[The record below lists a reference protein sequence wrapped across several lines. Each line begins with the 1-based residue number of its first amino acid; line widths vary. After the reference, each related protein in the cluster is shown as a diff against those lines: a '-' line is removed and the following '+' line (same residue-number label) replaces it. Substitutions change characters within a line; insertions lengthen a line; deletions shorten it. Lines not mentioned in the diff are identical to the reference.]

1 MELLNHIPLVGVI
14 LGFFLLLLV
23 LTNKSGQFKNRKTK
37 YLLAAIIFLNTHL
50 QLDSFL
56 YFTDNYRISLFGY
69 SFFFYHLNGL
79 LFYLYTLVLFK
90 NEIKLRWWGFLIIVY
105 TLART
110 YPISYDLS
118 NEDYAEPL
126 NMVEI
131 ISILDYYISI
141 LLNLTFLLVAY
152 IQIKKINF
160 AVELTRVEQN
170 HYKWIK
176 GLLIVT
182 LLIYLATFQSSIL
195 LFLQESEWLTYMKV
209 ETLIQSFFFFAVVY
223 FAIRFPVFSIHG
235 DYYDLDQS
243 KSKKYAKSSLSEEG
257 SNELWERINQV
268 IVTEK
273 LYTNPEYRLNDLAE
287 KVECSLHHVSQ
298 VINEKQGTSYSDYIN
313 SFRIKEAQRL
323 LVSPEYDS
331 FTILAIAY
339 EVGFNSKTAFYNAFK
354 KQTGQT
360 PSQYKKNI

>member
-14 LGFFLLLLV
+14 LGFFLLLLII
-23 LTNKSGQFKNRKTK
+23 TNKTGQFKNRSTK
-37 YLLAAIIFLNTHL
+37 FFLAAIIFLNAHL
-50 QLDSFL
+50 QLDSYL
-56 YFTDNYRISLFGY
+56 YFTVNFKNNLFGY

-79 LFYLYTLVLFK
+79 FFYLYTLALFK
-90 NEIKLRWWGFLIIVY
+90 RDIKLKWWGILLIIY
-105 TLART
+105 TLARI

-118 NEDYAEPL
+118 NEDFSEPL
-126 NMVEI
+126 STIEI
-131 ISILDYYISI
+131 FSLLDYYISI

-152 IQIKKINF
+152 FHIKKIKF
-160 AVELTRVEQN
+160 AVELTRIEQN
-170 HYKWIK
+170 QYKWIK

-182 LLIYLATFQSSIL
+182 LLIYLATFQSSIM
-195 LFLQESEWLTYMKV
+195 LFFQDSEWLTYMKV

-235 DYYDLDQS
+235 DYSDLDQS
-243 KSKKYAKSSLSEEG
+243 KGPKYAKSTLSEDG
-257 SNELWERINQV
+257 SNELWEKINQI

-273 LYTNPEYRLNDLAE
+273 LYNNPEYRLNDLAE

-298 VINEKQGTSYSDYIN
+298 VINEKQGTSYSEYIN

-323 LVSPEYDS
+323 LASPEFDTY
-331 FTILAIAY
+331 TILAIAY

-354 KQTGQT
+354 KQTGLT
-360 PSQYKKNI
+360 PSQFKKSL